1 MKHSCNRSSIEI
13 IYYHYMLIV
22 YFIKIFCKIVQRSG
36 EPPQSKCSA
45 KDAMFCSSGPM
56 LLCVCLFVFALFDAG
71 NLAAAHVAG
80 SAAVFAA
87 VESLKTFEP
96 FSCGSDGGCLGLE
109 KRIPSEASGNRCHMS
124 R

>member
-1 MKHSCNRSSIEI
+1 
-13 IYYHYMLIV
+13 MLIV
-22 YFIKIFCKIVQRSG
+22 YFIKIFRKIVQRSG

-56 LLCVCLFVFALFDAG
+56 LLCVCLFVCLFLRYSMPAILPRPMLPALP
-71 NLAAAHVAG
+71 L
-80 SAAVFAA
+80 
-87 VESLKTFEP
+87 SLLLLNRSKH
-96 FSCGSDGGCLGLE
+96 LE

>member
-1 MKHSCNRSSIEI
+1 M
-13 IYYHYMLIV
+13 
-22 YFIKIFCKIVQRSG
+22 Q
-36 EPPQSKCSA
+36 CSDLVA
-45 KDAMFCSSGPM
+45 PCCYD
-56 LLCVCLFVFALFDAG
+56 CLFVFALFDAG

-80 SAAVFAA
+80 SAAAAAVVVAVAAVFAA

-96 FSCGSDGGCLGLE
+96 FSCAGLE